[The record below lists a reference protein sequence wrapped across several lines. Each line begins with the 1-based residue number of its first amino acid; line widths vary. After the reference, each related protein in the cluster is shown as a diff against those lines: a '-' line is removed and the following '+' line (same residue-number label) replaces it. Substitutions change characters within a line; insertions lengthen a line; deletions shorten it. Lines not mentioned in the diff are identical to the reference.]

1 MRIIG
6 EFDAGDIKVSVF
18 KMNERISIKFEKHLM
33 EQTYKFRD
41 GSAVN
46 TLEDAKIFCSEQ
58 TIDEINKVF
67 LAMANTRSNSL
78 NSMMAAEEDE
88 FDEII

>member
-1 MRIIG
+1 MRVIG

-18 KMNERISIKFEKHLM
+18 KMNERISIKFEKQLM

-41 GSAVN
+41 GSTVN
-46 TLEDAKIFCSEQ
+46 TLEDAKTFCSDQ
-58 TIDEINKVF
+58 TIEEINHLFV
-67 LAMANTRSNSL
+67 AMANNRSNSL
-78 NSMMAAEEDE
+78 TSMMKNQEDE